1 MDILIP
7 LKKYFNYLGTN
18 IASSLIDYFF
28 TKKVEIFSKY
38 NKNSILSIKKIGIR
52 NVLLVDKF
60 YLENEIAIN
69 PIEIENIKLI
79 INFNKLIPNLH
90 IKNVNCILNFDHIL
104 KLLIKNNDNDSIKF
118 NIWHNIHNYTTKIIS
133 KLDELI
139 NEMSKYLTLNINETS
154 ISILKFKF
162 LIKYIYLIKNDN
174 EIKLKIKKIKLI
186 FKNYCIGKIY
196 SINISHKITNPK
208 QISKINIKLIKIYI
222 DEFIIKND
230 IINEL
235 KCILE
240 NLKDDKDNDSIINV
254 DKIIMNINIKNN
266 IKIEF
271 NKICFKNNTI
281 HCKYIT
287 IYVLKKKIFVIKN
300 VIYDMKKIKVEE
312 IILKIYKTT
321 FNKIK
326 NVLKFFTQY
335 FKSKSK
341 SKKVLKLKK
350 KGLNNNYLDELNNN
364 KSKLINS
371 IYIFKKIDKDIIVI
385 NNFKILFYENNGEF
399 IFKNFKYCKMDEGFC
414 LNTTKWIFY
423 KDNIRYLD
431 SLSSNEIFKIEF
443 TNNIMN
449 IIPYKLYLNLDIKQ
463 FGKTF
468 SILASC
474 IDDILSCLKN
484 NNSNHNNYIF
494 EKFYLNSFRSIFSYN
509 SQNVNIV
516 NFVTGDY
523 NEILNML
530 DISNI
535 DIILKDISIM
545 YPENFTFILKFL
557 IKKIIEDVLENNF
570 DSIIKTTPI
579 ALTYKLKK
587 KIFKLPRF
595 ANKIVNIISNKF

>member
-1 MDILIP
+1 MDILLP

-18 IASSLIDYFF
+18 ITSSLIDYFF

-38 NKNSILSIKKIGIR
+38 NKNSILSIKKIGIK
-52 NVLLVDKF
+52 NVFLVDRF

-69 PIEIENIKLI
+69 PIETENIRLI

-90 IKNVNCILNFDHIL
+90 IENLDCKLNLDHLL
-104 KLLIKNNDNDSIKF
+104 KLLMDDNNDSIKF
-118 NIWHNIHNYTTKIIS
+118 NLWHNIHNYTKKIIS
-133 KLDELI
+133 KLDELM
-139 NEMSKYLTLNINETS
+139 NEMSKYLTLNISETS

-162 LIKYIYLIKNDN
+162 LINYIYLIKNNN

-196 SINISHKITNPK
+196 SINIGHEINNPK

-235 KCILE
+235 KSIL
-240 NLKDDKDNDSIINV
+240 NNFKDDEDNNSIITV
-254 DKIIMNINIKNN
+254 DKIIININIKNN

-271 NKICFKNNTI
+271 NEICFENNKI
-281 HCKYIT
+281 QCKYIT

-300 VIYDMKKIKVEE
+300 LIYDMKKIRMEE

-335 FKSKSK
+335 FKSKSR

-350 KGLNNNYLDELNNN
+350 KGLNNNYLDELNKN

-371 IYIFKKIDKDIIVI
+371 TYIFKKIDQDIFVI
-385 NNFKILFYENNGEF
+385 NNFKIIFYENNGEF
-399 IFKNFKYCKMDEGFC
+399 VFKNFKYCKIDEGFC

-431 SLSSNEIFKIEF
+431 SLSSNEIFKIEI

-474 IDDILSCLKN
+474 IDDILSCFKN
-484 NNSNHNNYIF
+484 NNNQNNYIF

-530 DISNI
+530 EISNI

-587 KIFKLPRF
+587 KLFKLPRF